1 MLSQPFGLKRPAA
14 IAVPV
19 SSVGFSTMTCRFAI
33 TALLLALAAGPA
45 AAAGVLDEALSY
57 TKPVPGG
64 RFVFVMLGD
73 PEAEAK
79 QSADARG
86 KFAELRAKY
95 PKTGLY
101 REGSNELVWAVEDGG
116 YAKDYN
122 LFPASDGAHL
132 VRIDGEWWREK
143 DFTGGRNMLTPE
155 EERKQLDGPAVSFF
169 AGGKLMKR
177 YAVRDVVTGPA
188 ALPQT
193 PHYILWTTGG
203 VLNEDTG
210 RFLLDTQDSN
220 RVAFDYRTGEVLARS
235 RVGLSNPLLTTVL
248 AVSGALT
255 AVVLGVWA
263 YLVFF
268 RRRKPVPVA
277 GPNPS

>member
-1 MLSQPFGLKRPAA
+1 MIRYV
-14 IAVPV
+14 IA
-19 SSVGFSTMTCRFAI
+19 SVA
-33 TALLLALAAGPA
+33 LLALAAGPV

-101 REGSNELVWAVEDGG
+101 KAESSELVWAVEDGG
-116 YAKDYN
+116 YAPYDN
-122 LFPASDGAHL
+122 VFLASDGVHL

-143 DFTGGRNMLTPE
+143 DFTGGRARLTPE
-155 EERKQLDGPAVSFF
+155 EEQKQLDGPAVSFF
-169 AGGKLMKR
+169 ADGKLVR
-177 YAVRDVVTGPA
+177 RTAVRDVVTDPA

-193 PHYILWTTGG
+193 PHYILWLANG
-203 VLNEDTG
+203 VLNEGTG
-210 RFLLDTQDSN
+210 RFLLDTQDLN
-220 RVAFDYRTGEVLARS
+220 RVTFDYRTGEVVARG
-235 RVGLSNPLLTTVL
+235 RVGLGNPRLTTILV
-248 AVSGALT
+248 ASGALT
-255 AVVLGVWA
+255 AAVLGVWA
-263 YLVFF
+263 YFVFF
-268 RRRKPVPVA
+268 RRRKPVPA
-277 GPNPS
+277 